1 LERKM
6 ISLKLVQ
13 IGNSVGFVLPKEAAS
28 KLKVEKGDLVFLTE
42 SPDGYRISPY
52 DPVFEK
58 QMKAAE
64 RIMKKRRNVLRALAK

>member
-1 LERKM
+1 M

-28 KLKVEKGDLVFLTE
+28 RLKVEKGDFVFLTE

-52 DPVFEK
+52 DPAFEK
-58 QMKAAE
+58 QIKTAE